1 MYCHILL
8 VKKLTCDFTTSGPY
22 QYSTWDALNVVQM
35 WGFVQNEL
43 VLSGLTGLSICYDLY
58 MIQM

>member
-8 VKKLTCDFTTSGPY
+8 VKKLTCDFTTSRPY
-22 QYSTWDALNVVQM
+22 QYSTWSALNVVQM

-43 VLSGLTGLSICYDLY
+43 VLNGLIFYYDLY
-58 MIQM
+58 MIQMLT

>member
-8 VKKLTCDFTTSGPY
+8 VKKLTCDFTTSRPY
-22 QYSTWDALNVVQM
+22 QYSTWGALNVVQM

-43 VLSGLTGLSICYDLY
+43 VLNGLIFCYDLY
-58 MIQM
+58 MIQMLT

>member
-22 QYSTWDALNVVQM
+22 QYSTWNALNVMQM
-35 WGFVQNEL
+35 WDFVQNEL
-43 VLSGLTGLSICYDLY
+43 VLNGLIFCYDLY
-58 MIQM
+58 MIQMLT